1 MPNQRRHDEVKSGKA
16 FPLFAVAM
24 ALLLVLAACGDDDDV
39 DVVDDATEETGADT
53 TNATDTTQTTTA
65 GDDDKGAQAL
75 KATLAPLNRSGA
87 NGTATAAIKDGQLAV
102 TVVANGV
109 SPTLPHA
116 QHIHIGGRNECPEAD
131 AGNASEPTDLI
142 DTAEGQ
148 PAYGPVKVSLTT
160 EGGVGED
167 DALAVPRFPTADA
180 RGNYTYTRTFDFPA
194 GTTADDVKNGVV
206 VVHGISNL
214 FADQAKYDGAPKISL
229 DPSLPLEATIP
240 ALCGKLQSG

>member
-1 MPNQRRHDEVKSGKA
+1 
-16 FPLFAVAM
+16 M
-24 ALLLVLAACGDDDDV
+24 ALLLVFAACGDDEDV
-39 DVVDDATEETGADT
+39 DVVDGATEESGAD
-53 TNATDTTQTTTA
+53 TNATDTTQTPTA
-65 GDDDKGAQAL
+65 RDDDKGAQAL

-87 NGTATAAIKDGQLAV
+87 NGTATAAMKDGQLAV
-102 TVVANGV
+102 TVTANGV

-116 QHIHIGGRNECPEAD
+116 QHIHIGGRNECPDAD
-131 AGNASEPTDLI
+131 AGNASEPKDLI

-180 RGNYTYTRTFDFPA
+180 RGNYTYTRTFDLPP

-206 VVHGISNL
+206 VVHGISKL
-214 FADQAKYDGAPKISL
+214 FADQAKYDGAPKSSL
-229 DPSLPLEATIP
+229 NPSLPLEATIP
-240 ALCGKLQSG
+240 ALCGRLQ